1 MRLTAMSSIKIPSK
15 RFSKS
20 PLAPDNRGMLWLA
33 LLPWPAVAAGL
44 FVFHS
49 ALLAFV
55 FYAAVCLFGTWQLGG
70 FACSLRPKWSL
81 RVHLTVALV
90 SNVVLVGLYLLL
102 GKWLLPAGPML
113 ERLAGVG
120 ITKASFIW
128 LFPYFFF
135 VNPLLEEL
143 FWRGGFLRRTF
154 GSGFSLPSL
163 YVAVF
168 FGAWH
173 ALPIFLI
180 APLWVAPLGVLSIM
194 LIGFWLG
201 EVASITETLGDA
213 ILLHALAADLP
224 LLIILWLAAR

>member
-55 FYAAVCLFGTWQLGG
+55 FYAAVCLFGTWKLGG

-102 GKWLLPAGPML
+102 GKWLLPTEPML

-120 ITKASFIW
+120 VTKASFLW

-143 FWRGGFLRRTF
+143 FWRGSLRR
-154 GSGFSLPSL
+154 GGPL
-163 YVAVF
+163 YYGVL

-173 ALPIFLI
+173 SLPVFLI
-180 APLWVAPLGVLSIM
+180 APPLVALLAVVGIMVVGVVLAQVA
-194 LIGFWLG
+194 
-201 EVASITETLGDA
+201 EVTETLGDA